1 MTKQNLIKSIDYN
14 RDLENPYINVELED
28 GRFALVQLERE
39 DNKLHADYGEYSITI
54 DSSCDDNLT
63 IIDDENEDLV
73 CEILSE
79 LQKRFKEEIEDF
91 ENILPFEVERYHA
104 SEW

>member
-28 GRFALVQLERE
+28 GRFALVQLDKEE
-39 DNKLHADYGEYSITI
+39 NKLHANYGEYSITI

-63 IIDDENEDLV
+63 IIDEDLV
-73 CEILSE
+73 CEILLE
-79 LQKRFKEEIEDF
+79 LQKRFKEEVEDF
-91 ENILPFEVERYHA
+91 ENILPFEVERYH
-104 SEW
+104 EYYDTKF